1 MKLDPA
7 PVARPNV
14 LFLIADDHRFQ
25 ALRSNGDPVVQ
36 TPTLDALAA
45 RGVSFQS
52 TYIHGGCSPAVCVP
66 SRAAVNTGV
75 NPFRSQV
82 SASSGDGP
90 PRHSQVRPGQIR
102 PELATMGETFRRAG
116 YRTFATGKWHNDKAA
131 FHRSFGAAGNVFFG
145 GMCDHERVPVQDYDP
160 TGAYGNERERTGEG
174 DSSVLFADAAIGF
187 LRAQK
192 QAEPFFLY
200 AAFTAPH
207 DPRTPPEKF
216 RAMYP
221 PEATPLPPNF
231 LAEHPF
237 DNGELRIRDELLAA
251 LPRQAAEV
259 KRHLAEY
266 YGMISHLDEQIGR
279 ILGAL
284 AESGHAANTIVV
296 YVADHGLSVGQH
308 GLMGKQNL
316 YDHSIRVPMILAGPG
331 VPAGRRPE
339 GLVYSHALFPTLC
352 ELAGIDVPAS
362 VETKSLAGTW
372 QPGAGGSASVFT
384 AYKDLQR
391 MLRRGP
397 WKLIEYTVPGQPL
410 RRQLFDLAS
419 DPWETRNLAEDPAQ
433 RQRVEELGAELERKR
448 AEFGAPPPGA
458 RSVAISS

>member
-1 MKLDPA
+1 MNLTTSSKS
-7 PVARPNV
+7 RPNV

-25 ALRSNGDPVVQ
+25 ALRSNGDPDVQ

-75 NPFRSQV
+75 NPFRAQVSSPGDGTPRYSQV
-82 SASSGDGP
+82 QS
-90 PRHSQVRPGQIR
+90 GQIR
-102 PELATMGETFRRAG
+102 PDLATMGETFRRAG

-145 GMCDHERVPVQDYDP
+145 GMCDHARVPVQDFDP
-160 TGAYGNERERTGEG
+160 SGAYGSDRERIGAG
-174 DSSVLFADAAIGF
+174 DSTELFAEAAIGF
-187 LRAQK
+187 LRTK
-192 QAEPFFLY
+192 KPAEPFFLY

-207 DPRTPPEKF
+207 DPRTPPEKY
-216 RAMYP
+216 RGMYP
-221 PEATPLPPNF
+221 VESVKLPPNH

-251 LPRQAAEV
+251 QPREAAEV

-279 ILGAL
+279 ILVAL
-284 AESGHAANTIVV
+284 CETGQAEDTIVV

-331 VPAGRRPE
+331 VPAGARPE

-352 ELAGIDVPAS
+352 ELAGIDIPGT
-362 VETKSLAGTW
+362 VETQSLTGAW
-372 QPGAGGSASVFT
+372 QPGAVGAESVFA
-384 AYKDLQR
+384 AYKNLQR

-397 WKLIEYTVPGQPL
+397 WKLIEYTVPGEPP
-410 RRQLFDLAS
+410 RRQLFELES
-419 DPWETRNLAEDPAQ
+419 DPWEMRNLAEEPAQ
-433 RQRVEELGAELERKR
+433 RQRVEGMSAELERKR
-448 AEFGAPPPGA
+448 SEFGAPPAAVSP
-458 RSVAISS
+458 